1 MAQGRVKDLESVF
14 HQSEAE
20 LAAALSD
27 KRALEN
33 DVVELRAQLAKVA
46 VGGLQAP
53 KDRLLR
59 QTASP
64 AACPTSSGGG
74 WAHSGQKTAGE
85 GDADARGPGEPL
97 PEPAG
102 GTGLPQG
109 RL

>member
-1 MAQGRVKDLESVF
+1 MAQGRVRDLESVF

-33 DVVELRAQLAKVA
+33 DVVELRAQLAKVT

-53 KDRLLR
+53 EDRVLR

-64 AACPTSSGGG
+64 AACSTSPGGG
-74 WAHSGQKTAGE
+74 ALRRS
-85 GDADARGPGEPL
+85 
-97 PEPAG
+97 
-102 GTGLPQG
+102 
-109 RL
+109 